1 MPTECSP
8 TLFGFAPVENRQ
20 VVAGFDG
27 GAITSKGSPPTRRAG
42 RDRLRS
48 AAESSSPALRARSQ
62 GMGRRPSG
70 ESAPRH
76 AVREI
81 R

>member
-8 TLFGFAPVENRQ
+8 TLFEFAPVENRQ
-20 VVAGFDG
+20 VAAGFDG
-27 GAITSKGSPPTRRAG
+27 EAITSKGSPPTQRAG

-48 AAESSSPALRARSQ
+48 AAEGSSPALRVRSQ
-62 GMGRRPSG
+62 STGRRPSG
-70 ESAPRH
+70 EGAPRH

-81 R
+81 H